1 MWVVLSS
8 WLGHQMWLKPT
19 CTSIAECLS
28 QGEWIILEI
37 IHNIHTILDTLDG
50 LRQLSA
56 FRRRQPDLL
65 TLPTLS
71 VNDVANLIAMEVEKR
86 GYEGVGACIL
96 RMWISDDFRKDQTRA
111 SSLRHPKTLK

>member
-1 MWVVLSS
+1 MGLLFHAT
-8 WLGHQMWLKPT
+8 LGDLWHIRVEQGQPF
-19 CTSIAECLS
+19 CLAPVKA
-28 QGEWIILEI
+28 
-37 IHNIHTILDTLDG
+37 

-86 GYEGVGACIL
+86 GYEGVGEAALLSRPDSRLAALIECI
-96 RMWISDDFRKDQTRA
+96 I
-111 SSLRHPKTLK
+111 